1 MAQDLDDFIQSINRR
16 GKTDPVASSGGNNK
30 PAGASDLNDFM
41 KSIRDRG
48 GAGPAKP
55 SWQSDDTPSDS
66 SDEGLLSTPITSA
79 GRFVKGVGKGLAGDV
94 VGAGQVA
101 RGIESGL
108 FGTHALRRIGE
119 MGPAR
124 AISDYA
130 STPSE
135 SSAESIGNFIGAAAP
150 ALVPVDWIPGGA
162 VVASRAWPIVRG
174 AAQGAFAGGVQP
186 TAEGT
191 ASSHIPGAVAG
202 GALGAVPSMGV
213 GGLHLA
219 ASALRMMGVPIP
231 HTLGLLHSLSQLA
244 SGRATGQTLNN
255 LAQQARRIEDM
266 IKASRTIGGAVAGQ
280 TLGQGTYNL
289 SGGSSAPQYEED
301 TGR

>member
-1 MAQDLDDFIQSINRR
+1 MDLLMAQ
-16 GKTDPVASSGGNNK
+16 
-30 PAGASDLNDFM
+30 DLNDFM
-41 KSIRDRG
+41 NSLGDRG
-48 GAGPAKP
+48 EANPTKPSSHQDLNDFMNSLGAGSAKP
-55 SWQSDDTPSDS
+55 SWQSDDTPAADS

-108 FGTHALRRIGE
+108 FGTHALAGIGE
-119 MGPAR
+119 TAPAR

-135 SSAESIGNFIGAAAP
+135 SSAESIGNFVGAAAP
-150 ALVPVDWIPGGA
+150 ALVPTDWVVGLPAVAARFGPALGGIT
-162 VVASRAWPIVRG
+162 R
-174 AAQGAFAGGVQP
+174 GAFAGGVQP

-191 ASSHIPGAVAG
+191 ASSHIPGAMAG
-202 GALGAVPSMGV
+202 GAFGAVPSLGV
-213 GGLHLA
+213 HGLHA
-219 ASALRMMGVPIP
+219 VASAARMMGIPIP

-244 SGRATGQTLNN
+244 SGRGTGSTLSS
-255 LAQQARRIEDM
+255 LAQQARRLEDM
-266 IKASRTIGGAVAGQ
+266 ITTSRAAAGTQ
-280 TLGQGTYNL
+280 AGKTLGQGQYNL

>member
-1 MAQDLDDFIQSINRR
+1 MAEDLNDFMKSLGDR
-16 GKTDPVASSGGNNK
+16 SSTAPAK
-30 PAGASDLNDFM
+30 PSWHGDTPAPASDLNDFM
-41 KSIRDRG
+41 NSLGRG
-48 GAGPAKP
+48 K
-55 SWQSDDTPSDS
+55 DDAPTADS
-66 SDEGLLSTPITSA
+66 NDEGLLSTPIASA

-119 MGPAR
+119 MAPAR

-130 STPSE
+130 STPSG
-135 SSAESIGNFIGAAAP
+135 SSAESIGNFVGAAAP
-150 ALVPVDWIPGGA
+150 ALVPTDWVVGLPAVAARFGPALGGIT
-162 VVASRAWPIVRG
+162 R
-174 AAQGAFAGGVQP
+174 GAFAGGVQP

-202 GALGAVPSMGV
+202 GALGAVPSLGIH
-213 GGLHLA
+213 GLHA
-219 ASALRMMGVPIP
+219 VASAARMMGIPIP

-244 SGRATGQTLNN
+244 SGRGTGSTLSS

-266 IKASRTIGGAVAGQ
+266 ITTSRAAAGTQ
-280 TLGQGTYNL
+280 AGKTLGQGTYNL